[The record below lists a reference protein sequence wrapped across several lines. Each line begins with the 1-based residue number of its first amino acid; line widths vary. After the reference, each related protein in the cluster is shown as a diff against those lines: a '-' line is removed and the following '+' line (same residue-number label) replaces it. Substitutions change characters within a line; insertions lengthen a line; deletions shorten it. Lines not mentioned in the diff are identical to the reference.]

1 MAREFDP
8 YKLSSPRIF
17 LLRMVIFLIIAAF
30 VPLVLYR
37 EVATAFMNN
46 PGLNGLIVGVLVIGI
61 AMAVRNVIALMPE
74 VRWVNSFRR
83 RETAFDQ
90 SPPRLLAPMAT
101 LLRDRAESL
110 ALSTSTWR
118 SLLDSISTRLDENRE
133 ILRYLAGLLVFLG
146 LLGTF
151 WGLVTTVSS
160 VGATIQSLSVGSGDA
175 GIIFEDLKEG
185 LAAPLSGMG
194 IAFSS
199 SLFGLS
205 GSLVLGFLD
214 LQAGQA
220 QNRFYMEL
228 EDWLSTI
235 TDPEELGLTE
245 EEVGGSAL
253 EIRASVER
261 LTRIVQEGGA
271 GRASTAAMANLA
283 EGIQGMVQ
291 HMRKEQQMVR
301 DWMEAQSAQSQ
312 ALQDT
317 LKRLASATERNVTP
331 LKRVGEPEEDWR
343 NKTVAEIRRETVR
356 EP

>member
-1 MAREFDP
+1 MARDFDP
-8 YKLSSPRIF
+8 YMLSSPRIF
-17 LLRMVIFLIIAAF
+17 LVRMVIFLIIAAF

-37 EVATAFMNN
+37 QVVDAFMSN
-46 PGLNGLIVGVLVIGI
+46 PGLNALILGVLVVGI
-61 AMAVRNVIALMPE
+61 AMAVRNVVGLIPE

-83 RETAFDQ
+83 REIGFEQ
-90 SPPRLLAPMAT
+90 SPPRLIAPMAT
-101 LLRDRAESL
+101 LLRDRGDSM

-118 SLLDSISTRLDENRE
+118 SILDSIATRLDENRE
-133 ILRYLAGLLVFLG
+133 ILRYLAGLLIFLG

-160 VGATIQSLSVGSGDA
+160 VGATIQALNVGGGDT
-175 GIIFEDLKEG
+175 GVIFEDLKQG
-185 LAAPLSGMG
+185 LAAPLAGMG

-214 LQAGQA
+214 LQASQA
-220 QNRFYMEL
+220 QNRFYTEL

-235 TDPEELGLTE
+235 TDLEELGLTDE
-245 EEVGGSAL
+245 EAGNSAM

-261 LTRIVQEGGA
+261 LTRIVQEGGGA
-271 GRASTAAMANLA
+271 RASTTAMANLA

-301 DWMEAQSAQSQ
+301 DWMETNAAQQQ

-331 LKRVGEPEEDWR
+331 LKRMGEPEDDWR
-343 NKTVAEIRRETVR
+343 AKSLTEVRRET
-356 EP
+356 

>member
-1 MAREFDP
+1 MARDFDP
-8 YKLSSPRIF
+8 YMLSSPRIF
-17 LLRMVIFLIIAAF
+17 MVRMIIFLIIAGF

-37 EVATAFMNN
+37 EVASAFMHN
-46 PGLNGLIVGVLVIGI
+46 PGLNGLIVGVLIVGI
-61 AMAVRNVIALMPE
+61 AMAIRNVVGLIPE

-83 RETAFDQ
+83 HETTLDQ
-90 SPPRLLAPMAT
+90 PAPRLVAPMAAM
-101 LLRDRAESL
+101 LRDRADTF

-118 SLLDSISTRLDENRE
+118 SLLDSIATRLDENRE

-205 GSLVLGFLD
+205 GSLILGFLD
-214 LQAGQA
+214 LQASQA
-220 QNRFYMEL
+220 QNRFYTEL

-245 EEVGGSAL
+245 EDIGNSTL

-261 LTRIVQEGGA
+261 LARVVQEGGGGG

-301 DWMEAQSAQSQ
+301 DWMEAQSTQQQ

-317 LKRLASATERNVTP
+317 LRRLATLTERDVAP
-331 LKRVGEPEEDWR
+331 LKRPEGDDDWR
-343 NKTVAEIRRETVR
+343 SGNLTEIRRET
-356 EP
+356 

>member
-1 MAREFDP
+1 MARDFDP
-8 YKLSSPRIF
+8 YMLSSPRVF
-17 LLRMVIFLIIAAF
+17 LVRMVIFLIIAAF

-37 EVATAFMNN
+37 EVAAAFMNN
-46 PGLNGLIVGVLVIGI
+46 PGLNGLILGVLVVGI
-61 AMAVRNVIALMPE
+61 AMAVRNVVALMPE

-83 RETAFDQ
+83 REIGFDTTA
-90 SPPRLLAPMAT
+90 PRLVAPMAT
-101 LLRDRAESL
+101 LLRDRADQL

-118 SLLDSISTRLDENRE
+118 SILDSISTRLDENRE

-160 VGATIQSLSVGSGDA
+160 VGATIQTLTVGSGDA
-175 GIIFEDLKEG
+175 GLIFEDLKEG

-228 EDWLSTI
+228 EDWLSTV
-235 TDPEELGLTE
+235 TDTEDLGLTE
-245 EEVGGSAL
+245 EEAGNSAL

-261 LTRIVQEGGA
+261 LTRLVQEGG
-271 GRASTAAMANLA
+271 GSRASTTAMANLA

-301 DWMEAQSAQSQ
+301 DWMEGQSAQSQ

-317 LKRLASATERNVTP
+317 LKKLLAATEKTSTSRTRRIND
-331 LKRVGEPEEDWR
+331 PEEDWR
-343 NKTVAEIRRETVR
+343 SKGVTEIRRET
-356 EP
+356 